1 MDVTYNFS
9 GKIALVTGGGSGIG
23 RASSEAF
30 GRAGAVV
37 VVADISESNGRE
49 TVESIRNDGGT
60 AEFFSVN
67 VAEVEQ
73 VDRLI
78 QEVVARFGRIDFAHN
93 NAGIEGMHVP
103 LADIPVDDW
112 RRVIEID
119 LNAVFYCMRAEI
131 PVMQKQGAGAI
142 VNTSSASGLSGGFNL
157 GAYTAAKHGVIG
169 LTRAAAL
176 DYGSQGI
183 RINSVCPG
191 PIDTPFLTE
200 LPPAALN
207 RLIFATGLDRLGQAE
222 EVAQAVLWLCSEG
235 SSYVTGLPLSVDGG
249 VAIGGMGTRFD
260 DIDMSAT
267 EK

>member
-1 MDVTYNFS
+1 
-9 GKIALVTGGGSGIG
+9 
-23 RASSEAF
+23 
-30 GRAGAVV
+30 
-37 VVADISESNGRE
+37 
-49 TVESIRNDGGT
+49 
-60 AEFFSVN
+60 
-67 VAEVEQ
+67 
-73 VDRLI
+73 
-78 QEVVARFGRIDFAHN
+78 
-93 NAGIEGMHVP
+93 
-103 LADIPVDDW
+103 
-112 RRVIEID
+112 
-119 LNAVFYCMRAEI
+119 MRAEI

>member
-1 MDVTYNFS
+1 MDITYNFS
-9 GKIALVTGGGSGIG
+9 GKIALITGGGSGIG

-30 GRAGAVV
+30 GRAGATV
-37 VVADISESNGRE
+37 VVADISESNGLE
-49 TVESIRNDGGT
+49 TVESIRNEGGT
-60 AEFFSVN
+60 AEFIQVN
-67 VAEVEQ
+67 VSEVEQ
-73 VDRLI
+73 VDSLI
-78 QEVVARFGRIDFAHN
+78 HEVVTRFGRIDFAHN

-103 LADIPVDDW
+103 LAEIPVEDW
-112 RRVIEID
+112 RRVIDID
-119 LNAVFYCMRAEI
+119 LTAVFYCMRAEI
-131 PVMQKQGAGAI
+131 PVMQKQGSGAI

-157 GAYTAAKHGVIG
+157 GAYTAAKHGVVG

-191 PIDTPFLTE
+191 PIDTPFLAE
-200 LPPAALN
+200 LPAAALN
-207 RLIFATGLDRLGQAE
+207 RLVFATGLDRLGQAE

-260 DIDMSAT
+260 DIDMSIP
-267 EK
+267 